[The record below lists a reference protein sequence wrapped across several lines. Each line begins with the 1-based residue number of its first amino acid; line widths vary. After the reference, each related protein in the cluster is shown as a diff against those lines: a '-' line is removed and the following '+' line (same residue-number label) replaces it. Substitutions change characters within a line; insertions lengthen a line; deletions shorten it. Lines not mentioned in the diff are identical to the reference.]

1 MGDGIS
7 VIVEFIEVTYS
18 VLICDDDPQAAAD
31 YVERIKEIAPPEY
44 RCQAAQCNEDI
55 RNAVNEL
62 LRRHKLVRS
71 GCSYESQECLFD
83 KKDIL
88 IIDYDLIY
96 VDDDSARHTGE
107 GIGRLA
113 RLYSDCA
120 VVVVFNQFLQFD
132 FDLSLRADLGSHA
145 DLNLNANVLTEPG
158 LWTGPPWDGFR
169 PWAWQCLSRAVVSQR
184 AREALLGSNLD
195 EPIADTLG
203 MRAVDARGLSDTAF
217 GFLAPKAVRFDQLAQ
232 TSFRSFVQTAADG
245 DTKSLLSIDD
255 LAAVRFGA
263 ARIGKWLEREVL
275 GPQDVLIDVPHL
287 LQRFPFLLGSDVSDL
302 DAWNETIHQ
311 TERLRE
317 EIDKAHW
324 FGPADC
330 LSRPVV
336 WCRRLEEDKDFLDRR
351 AAFDYSTVPD
361 IVFLEDASVFDQF
374 SHVKQFRA
382 GFHNFFDERFVKP
395 FPRIRYGPQRRFAFA
410 SEM

>member
-1 MGDGIS
+1 M
-7 VIVEFIEVTYS
+7 TCS
-18 VLICDDDPQAAAD
+18 VLVCDDDPQAAAD
-31 YVERIKEIAPPEY
+31 YAAQIHEIAPAEY
-44 RCQAAQCNEDI
+44 ACQAPKCNKDV
-55 RNAVNEL
+55 RDGVNEL
-62 LRRHKLVRS
+62 LRRRKLVRS
-71 GCSYESQECLFD
+71 GCSYEPQECLFD
-83 KKDIL
+83 NKDIL
-88 IIDYDLIY
+88 IIDYDLIH
-96 VDDDSARHTGE
+96 VDDDSAWHTGE
-107 GIGRLA
+107 SIGRLA

-120 VVVVFNQFLQFD
+120 VVVVFNQFLQYD
-132 FDLSLRADLGSHA
+132 FDLSLRGHFGSHA
-145 DLNLNANVLTEPG
+145 DLDLNASSLTEPG
-158 LWTGPPWDGFR
+158 LWIGPPWRGFR
-169 PWAWQCLSRAVVSQR
+169 PWSWQCLSRAVVSQR
-184 AREALLGSNLD
+184 ARETVFGSD
-195 EPIADTLG
+195 PDMPITDTLG
-203 MRAVDARGLSDTAF
+203 MRPIDARGLSDTAF
-217 GFLAPKAVRFDQLAQ
+217 GFVAPNAVRFEHLAQ
-232 TSFRSFVQTAADG
+232 TTLRSFITTAADVG

-275 GPQDVLIDVPHL
+275 GPQEVLIDVPHL

-311 TERLRE
+311 TERLQE
-317 EIDKAHW
+317 EIDKDHW

-330 LSRPVV
+330 LSRPAV

-374 SHVKQFRA
+374 SHGKQFRA